1 MMKKKKKTGLDKL
14 IDEITKKDV
23 KKAIKIRQK
32 EDHIKYKKKFK
43 WF

>member
-1 MMKKKKKTGLDKL
+1 MKKKKKTGLDKL
-14 IDEITKKDV
+14 INEITKRDV
-23 KKAIKIRQK
+23 NKVIRIRQK